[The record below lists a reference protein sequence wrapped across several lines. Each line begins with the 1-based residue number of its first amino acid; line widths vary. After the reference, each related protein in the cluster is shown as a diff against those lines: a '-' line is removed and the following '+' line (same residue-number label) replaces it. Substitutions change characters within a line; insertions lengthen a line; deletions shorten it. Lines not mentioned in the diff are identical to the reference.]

1 MTMGKLL
8 EFDDFEQ
15 RQQERERQLEEPK
28 VEKSRTFIYTVYEHD
43 AENDKFHA
51 DVRDTDGNIIWELK
65 KDEFPNEDELEE
77 FDRAQEE
84 EGATPRMRD
93 INDLIGLRKLLLHK
107 GLMKQEDTLRSNE
120 QYAEDIV
127 DRPTQVV
134 NLNLIEN
141 KTNMKVFDFDK
152 FLAESESISENQ
164 GTGNKFILN
173 RFSTGAPNPAVT
185 KFFQQH
191 ATGRPLAAKT
201 PTGWMT
207 VFETSLTKEALI
219 QGFDALGITYDLYQ
233 VVHTSSG
240 GTPNTQSASE
250 PSASV
255 EELKKKLK
263 KALAADEYEEAA
275 RLRDEI
281 AQREGRAVGAPGIG
295 NEMGESEEIIGAAI
309 MALENTRAFPEIHS
323 QVKAQLHKML
333 SEGLNLDTI

>member
-1 MTMGKLL
+1 MAKLL

-15 RQQERERQLEEPK
+15 AQQDRERQLEEPK
-28 VEKSRTFIYTVYEHD
+28 VEKARAFIYTVHEHD

-51 DVRDTDGNIIWELK
+51 DVRDTDGNVVWELK

-77 FDRAQEE
+77 FDRQQSEE
-84 EGATPRMRD
+84 NATPRMRD
-93 INDLIGLRKLLLHK
+93 IDDLIGLRKLLIHK
-107 GLMKQEDTLRSNE
+107 GVMKQEDTLKSNE
-120 QYAEDIV
+120 EYAEDIV

-152 FLAESESISENQ
+152 FLAESEGIQENAQ
-164 GTGNKFILN
+164 GSGNKFILN

-191 ATGRPLAAKT
+191 ATGRPIAAKT

-207 VFETSLTKEALI
+207 IFETSLTKEALI

-233 VVHTSSG
+233 VVHTGNG
-240 GTPNTQSASE
+240 GTPNAQSASE

-255 EELKKKLK
+255 EDLKKKLK
-263 KALAADEYEEAA
+263 KALAADEFEVAA

-295 NEMGESEEIIGAAI
+295 NEMGESEKIGDAI
-309 MALENTRAFPEIHS
+309 MAFENTKAFPEIHA
-323 QVKAQLHKML
+323 QMKAQLHKML
-333 SEGLNLDTI
+333 SEGLNLDSI